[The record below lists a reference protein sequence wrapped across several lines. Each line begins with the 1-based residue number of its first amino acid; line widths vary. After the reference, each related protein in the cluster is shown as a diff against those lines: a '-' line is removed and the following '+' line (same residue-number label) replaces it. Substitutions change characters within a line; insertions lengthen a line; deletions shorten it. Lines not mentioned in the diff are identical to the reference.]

1 VNLPLSTRLNF
12 RPYTRE
18 DLPALRAVFSDRY
31 SRLFYPEHD
40 DDRQIL
46 RWIDWN
52 LRNYEQLGF
61 GLWALEA
68 KGTRLFV
75 GDAGLTLQ
83 TVEGSRVLEVGY
95 HIHLDLRS
103 KGLARE
109 AAAVCIDWAFENTSH
124 EMVCSIV
131 DPRNVASIAVARKLH
146 RSERQFQGRT
156 GSTFMFYTTRDQGS
170 AA

>member
-1 VNLPLSTRLNF
+1 MTF

-18 DLPALRAVFSDRY
+18 DLPALHGVFSDGY

-40 DDRQIL
+40 DDRHLL
-46 RWIDWN
+46 RWIEWN

-68 KGTRLFV
+68 TDTRRFV

-95 HIHLDLRS
+95 HIHSDLRGQ
-103 KGLARE
+103 GLARE
-109 AAAVCIDWAFENTSH
+109 AAAACIDWAFENTSH
-124 EMVCSIV
+124 EMVGSIV
-131 DPRNVASIAVARKLH
+131 DPRNVASIAVARKLF
-146 RSERQFQGRT
+146 RNERVFQGRIGT
-156 GSTFMFYTTRDQGS
+156 TFLFYTTRDQRS